1 MESQILS
8 IQKET
13 IKNDHY
19 DYLEIIYIY
28 RLDTFFMVRHYSAG
42 PGIVKH
48 QKQKIRIV
56 LSFWYLHIEVVKA

>member
-1 MESQILS
+1 MLISIAWILQKRLLVESQILS

-28 RLDTFFMVRHYSAG
+28 RLDTFFMVRHYSA
-42 PGIVKH
+42 VF
-48 QKQKIRIV
+48 RRV
-56 LSFWYLHIEVVKA
+56 CFHIIMGQA